1 MGELK
6 RGVRRVEVFERGKG
20 VLGVGQGGR
29 EAVGSRVGLDLW
41 QWYIQSCRRV
51 SARHQMMS

>member
-6 RGVRRVEVFERGKG
+6 RGVRRVEVFERG
-20 VLGVGQGGR
+20 GVGQGGR